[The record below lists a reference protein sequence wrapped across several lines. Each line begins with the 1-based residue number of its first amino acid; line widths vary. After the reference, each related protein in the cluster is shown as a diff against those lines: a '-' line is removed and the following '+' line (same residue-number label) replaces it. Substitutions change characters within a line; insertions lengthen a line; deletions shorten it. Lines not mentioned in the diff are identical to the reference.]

1 MTKFRD
7 YKEDEDPTVVVR
19 RKFLQKIEVDPPKC
33 VTQDLVEQATD
44 VLDSDVPQN
53 VEWMRFKGKELNLA
67 LTERNLEKVDFRV

>member
-7 YKEDEDPTVVVR
+7 YKEDDPTVVVR

-33 VTQDLVEQATD
+33 VTQDLVDEATL

-53 VEWMRFKGKELNLA
+53 VE
-67 LTERNLEKVDFRV
+67 